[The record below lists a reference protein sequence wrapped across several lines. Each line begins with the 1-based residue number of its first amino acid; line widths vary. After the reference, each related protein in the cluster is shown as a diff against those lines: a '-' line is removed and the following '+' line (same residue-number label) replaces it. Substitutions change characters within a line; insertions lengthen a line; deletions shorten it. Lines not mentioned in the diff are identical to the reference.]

1 MKNMLTIILSFLLI
15 QIQAQYIY
23 PDQEVAILIKS
34 KDLIVQLL
42 PESSGVE
49 KALNKVLIETFEEY
63 WPDKNMKY
71 MFPPS
76 VKALLKSK
84 PQNYA
89 ILTQTESLGK
99 QIKLIPEYANG
110 SMEKWILG
118 ASKDANEKQKRT

>member
-1 MKNMLTIILSFLLI
+1 MKIKITIIFCFLLG
-15 QIQAQYIY
+15 QTQAQYMY
-23 PDQEVAILIKS
+23 PDQEVAILIKN
-34 KDLIVQLL
+34 KDLVVQLL

-49 KALNKVLIETFEEY
+49 KALNKVLRETFEDY

-99 QIKLIPEYANG
+99 QIKSLPEYANG
-110 SMEKWILG
+110 SMEKLDPV
-118 ASKDANEKQKRT
+118 ASEND